1 MERPIT
7 LRDAALD
14 DIESL
19 VALQQGSPGAAPWS
33 AADYESLLSAE
44 TTVCLLAEDEE
55 NDDPVGFVLARLAG
69 GEMEILNLAVAPAR
83 RRRRLGRRLVAEAL
97 ARGRARG
104 VEKCWLEA
112 RASNQAALEFYRALG
127 FREHSRRRAYY
138 RNPVED
144 AVICLRELTAAAGP
158 LP

>member
-1 MERPIT
+1 MT

-14 DIESL
+14 DAESL

-33 AADYESLLSAE
+33 APDYESLLSAD

-55 NDDPVGFVLARLAG
+55 NDEPVGLVLARLAAD
-69 GEMEILNLAVAPAR
+69 EMEILNLAVAPAQR
-83 RRRRLGRRLVAEAL
+83 RRGLGRRLVAEAL

-104 VEKCWLEA
+104 AGQCWLEV
-112 RASNQAALEFYRALG
+112 RASNQTALAFYRALG
-127 FREHSRRRAYY
+127 FREHSRRPAYY